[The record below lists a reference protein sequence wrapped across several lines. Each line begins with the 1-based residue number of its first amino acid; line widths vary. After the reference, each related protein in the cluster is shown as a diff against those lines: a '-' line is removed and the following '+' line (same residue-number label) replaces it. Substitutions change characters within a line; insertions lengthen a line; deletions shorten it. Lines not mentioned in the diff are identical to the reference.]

1 MANLNAYAD
10 EQLVGMYINGNDTA
24 FDVLMKRYESK
35 VFTYIQYAVKS
46 QEQAEDLFQD
56 VFVRVI
62 MHLRSGKYTETG
74 KFCPLVM
81 RIAHNLLV
89 DYYRKSSDN
98 SFLSSDDEELN
109 ILNSTDLAVN
119 ENREQEMM
127 QQQLTSEIKYLI
139 TQLPASQREVLM
151 MRFYD
156 DLSFKEIADMTNCSI
171 NTALG
176 RMRYAIMNLKKMA
189 KNIA

>member
-24 FDVLMKRYESK
+24 FDILMRRYESK
-35 VFTYIQYAVKS
+35 VFTYIQYAVKN

-62 MHLRSGKYTETG
+62 VHLRSGKYTENG
-74 KFCPLVM
+74 KFSSLVM

-89 DYYRKSSDN
+89 DHYRKSNDN
-98 SFLSSDDEELN
+98 SFISSDDEELN

-127 QQQLTSEIKYLI
+127 QQQLMSEVRYLI
-139 TQLPASQREVLM
+139 TQLPANQREVLM

>member
-24 FDVLMKRYESK
+24 FDILMRRYESK
-35 VFTYIQYAVKS
+35 VFTYIQYAVKN

-62 MHLRSGKYTETG
+62 VHLRSGKYTENG
-74 KFCPLVM
+74 KFSSLVM

-89 DYYRKSSDN
+89 DHYRKSNDN
-98 SFLSSDDEELN
+98 SFISSDDEELN

-127 QQQLTSEIKYLI
+127 QQQLMSEVRYLI
-139 TQLPASQREVLM
+139 TQLPANQRKVLM